1 MSRYVRLF
9 AVLCAFGL
17 VSTAEAG
24 HPHVIVA
31 GPGGQVTLSSGSY
44 AQGTVIGYRRHRH
57 HYDAVV
63 APAPQYAPAP
73 VMVQPPP
80 QPVYVAPPVPA
91 YAPPVPAYAPPVQ
104 VYTPPPVVYAPV
116 AAPAPVVVQPAPR
129 PVDNKPNFLA
139 LKYMPGFSSNIG
151 TADGKVD
158 FSTPAFAHSPGV
170 EFRLTR
176 WLSLRSDLEFRKDSR
191 TWDVLG
197 VKGSLFPRSPVK
209 PYASVSFA
217 INENLKNPGKYSFGF
232 SAAAGMDIFIGK
244 YFFLEAE
251 ARYRM
256 TPGSCCSEVPT
267 LAVVGGGGVAFF

>member
-31 GPGGQVTLSSGSY
+31 GPGGQVTVSSGSY
-44 AQGTVIGYRRHRH
+44 AQGTVIGYRRHRR

-73 VMVQPPP
+73 VVVQQPPP
-80 QPVYVAPPVPA
+80 VV
-91 YAPPVPAYAPPVQ
+91 YAPPPAPAYAPPVQ
-104 VYTPPPVVYAPV
+104 VYTPPPVVYAPPPV
-116 AAPAPVVVQPAPR
+116 ATAPVPVVVQPAPR
-129 PVDNKPNFLA
+129 PKDDKPNFLA
-139 LKYMPGFSSNIG
+139 LKYMPGFSSNIS
-151 TADGKVD
+151 TPDGKID
-158 FSTPAFAHSPGV
+158 FSTPQFAHSPGV

-176 WLSLRSDLEFRKDSR
+176 WLSLRSDLEFRSDSR

-217 INENLKNPGKYSFGF
+217 VSENLKNPGKFSLGF

-267 LAVVGGGGVAFF
+267 LAVVAGGGVAFF